1 MAITVQM
8 IEKKEFR
15 IKDSGYDPEEV
26 DEFLDEICDEM
37 ESLQHEIQTL
47 RSRAAQQPAAAVA
60 AAPAASARG
69 NTSANAYQEENV
81 RTMLVNAQR
90 VCDETM
96 ANASSRA
103 SEMVE
108 KAKDEAEGI
117 VSDAKREVQSLHDTM
132 ATLRAAAADYRARFQ
147 RLVDDQAHVLKAET
161 ELFKKAK
168 D

>member
-37 ESLQHEIQTL
+37 EALQHEIQTL
-47 RSRAAQQPAAAVA
+47 RSRAAQQPAAAA
-60 AAPAASARG
+60 PAPAASSRG
-69 NTSANAYQEENV
+69 NTSSNAYQEENV

-96 ANASSRA
+96 ANATSRA
-103 SEMVE
+103 NEMVE

-132 ATLRAAAADYRARFQ
+132 STLRAAAADYRARFQ

-161 ELFKKAK
+161 ELFKKGK